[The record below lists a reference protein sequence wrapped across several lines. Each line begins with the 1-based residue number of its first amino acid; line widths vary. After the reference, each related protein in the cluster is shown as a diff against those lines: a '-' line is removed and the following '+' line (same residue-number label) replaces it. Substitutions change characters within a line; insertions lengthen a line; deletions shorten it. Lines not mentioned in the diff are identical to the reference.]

1 MRELRMLSIV
11 VCLATCV
18 SCIWLH
24 GPEDLRHDLAS
35 SAGVELHR
43 ETGVTVGRLGLAI
56 ARLVTKQDE
65 IPLKGVRKVEVGV
78 YEVVGTRRGVERAR
92 AVDPPEMPGYE
103 HVVRI
108 HDEGDDVFVM
118 VKFEEEQIRRML
130 VIVAEEDEWVLVR
143 IRGKLNHIFEQ
154 AMEMAFDQADKPE
167 LYEPALADYR
177 ARQADEV
184 DEGEG

>member
-1 MRELRMLSIV
+1 
-11 VCLATCV
+11 
-18 SCIWLH
+18 
-24 GPEDLRHDLAS
+24 
-35 SAGVELHR
+35 
-43 ETGVTVGRLGLAI
+43 
-56 ARLVTKQDE
+56 
-65 IPLKGVRKVEVGV
+65 
-78 YEVVGTRRGVERAR
+78 
-92 AVDPPEMPGYE
+92 MPGYE

-108 HDEGDDVFVM
+108 HDEGEDVFVM

>member
-1 MRELRMLSIV
+1 V
-11 VCLATCV
+11 NCVCCR
-18 SCIWLH
+18 SSSH